1 MTKSERIV
9 VCPFTLPTLQRVE
22 DGLALVLGGLEGRGV
37 FAVDE
42 QTSGNA
48 DQEPGEEEDEVGH
61 IKRGA
66 PRYNPWRR

>member
-1 MTKSERIV
+1 MHRKLV
-9 VCPFTLPTLQRVE
+9 FTVLRLPTLQRVE

-66 PRYNPWRR
+66 PLYTPWRR